1 MAQAYTVRQLDF
13 FRSTLK
19 ILESAIFETEV
30 ALNEAVRLQDVAEAE
45 LRESVLEPDA
55 SSVNSSY
62 FSVLPQRANLNNEI
76 AESATDLIT
85 PPIEAVIT
93 LEGVKNSALFFQALP
108 WQGHKAELSEPDSD
122 FATPP
127 AFENL
132 AVAKQESPVILKA
145 ETQNLKTCAQ
155 FFQTLPW
162 QSQTSVTLVSDNT
175 VFEPS
180 PELTTPQFNEP
191 SADFFQTLPWTE
203 QAVSKV
209 NTENKADI
217 GVDKATPTLSTCAK
231 FFRALPWQGATTII
245 ENITQTIADK
255 QQTESA
261 NQQTSK
267 DFFQALPWHSKTTV
281 IDDNEILIATV
292 IDDYDF
298 ATMSEFATQS
308 ALQAARQNKTPLPII
323 QKTASGFFQSLPW

>member
-1 MAQAYTVRQLDF
+1 MAQAYTARQLDF

-30 ALNEAVRLQDVAEAE
+30 ALNEAARVQDVATAE
-45 LRESVLEPDA
+45 PKESVLESDFD
-55 SSVNSSY
+55 SVNSSY
-62 FSVLPQRANLNNEI
+62 FSVLPELANLNNEI
-76 AESATDLIT
+76 AQSAADLIM
-85 PPIEAVIT
+85 PPIASVIT
-93 LEGVKNSALFFQALP
+93 LDGVKNSALFFQALP
-108 WQGHKAELSEPDSD
+108 WQGQSVVKAESPEPD

-132 AVAKQESPVILKA
+132 AVAKQELPVILKA
-145 ETQNLKTCAQ
+145 ETQNLKNCAQ

-162 QSQTSVTLVSDNT
+162 QSQTSLSDNT

-180 PELTTPQFNEP
+180 PEPTEPQFNQP
-191 SADFFQTLPWTE
+191 SADFFQTLPWTG
-203 QAVSKV
+203 QATGKA

-217 GVDKATPTLSTCAK
+217 GVDKVSTCDK

-267 DFFQALPWHSKTTV
+267 VFFQALPWHSKTTV
-281 IDDNEILIATV
+281 IDDNDVLIATV

-298 ATMSEFATQS
+298 ASISQFATQS
-308 ALQAARQNKTPLPII
+308 ALHAAKQNKTQLPII